1 MANLP
6 THRWKNETGLPLPQI
21 AEKLFHA
28 VCKGHSEIINLQRLM
43 EQTTGEV
50 RDAYKL
56 VIHDR
61 CWNLTQELFHFQN
74 SMIGAIT
81 DVEYKEDNRVPQPR
95 EYCDGPTGAPFNEI
109 DNMVQG
115 CNGTTGEGK

>member
-1 MANLP
+1 MAHLP
-6 THRWKNETGLPLPQI
+6 THRWKNETGLGLPQI

-28 VCKGHSEIINLQRLM
+28 VCKGFSEITNLQRLM

-50 RDAYKL
+50 REAYKL

-81 DVEYKEDNRVPQPR
+81 DIEFKADDGVPQPR
-95 EYCDGPTGAPFNEI
+95 EYCDTAT
-109 DNMVQG
+109 DG
-115 CNGTTGEGK
+115 CAESEGK